1 MKLRITR
8 EQLCTWHLQVEVS
21 WSLEAF
27 LSMTQSRLD
36 PELCTGQ
43 FSMKKMLMMGLK
55 VKNKNHDLEQQKILS
70 YVNAQLLSGW

>member
-1 MKLRITR
+1 MKIRITR

-36 PELCTGQ
+36 PELRTGQ

-55 VKNKNHDLEQQKILS
+55 VKNKNQDLKQQKILS
-70 YVNAQLLSGW
+70 YVNAHLLSGC